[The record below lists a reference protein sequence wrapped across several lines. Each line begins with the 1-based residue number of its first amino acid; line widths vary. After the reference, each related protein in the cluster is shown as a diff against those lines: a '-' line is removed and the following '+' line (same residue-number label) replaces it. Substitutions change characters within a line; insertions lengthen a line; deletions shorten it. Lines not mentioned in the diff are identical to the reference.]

1 MANEQLSL
9 GKKGSALIQSY
20 ESLQLTAYVDTYEKG
35 PDGREI
41 LDSNNKPIPIWA
53 NGYGHT
59 YKSGPPTVK
68 EGDVWTEE
76 FAEQVFIQDT
86 AEAQRRVH
94 RDVKVPLNQ
103 NQFDALT
110 SFAFNSST
118 GSWKEFILM
127 SEINSGK
134 FDLVRPTLMRYVISR
149 GRVLRGLVRRRK
161 EEADLFDLKEPET
174 A

>member
-1 MANEQLSL
+1 MNEDMQL
-9 GKKGSALIQSY
+9 GEKGEALIQGY

-35 PDGREI
+35 PGGQEI
-41 LDSNNKPIPIWA
+41 LDEKGKPIPIWA
-53 NGYGHT
+53 NGFGHT

-76 FAEQVFIQDT
+76 YAREVFRQDT
-86 AEAQRRVH
+86 AEAQRRIH
-94 RDVKVPLNQ
+94 RDVKVSLTQ
-103 NQFDALT
+103 NQYDALT
-110 SFAFNSST
+110 SFAYNSST
-118 GSWKEFILM
+118 GSWKEFIAM

-134 FDLVRPTLMRYVISR
+134 FDLVRPTLMRYVVSR
-149 GRVLRGLVRRRK
+149 GRILRGLIRRRR